1 MYKESEQSLLLLAQ
15 SNLENAI
22 VNESLDEALS
32 SISQIRE
39 EPYKFIKNK
48 NDIIVDL
55 AIKRSEIFRWMKV
68 LGLDKIMESEV
79 EMTTVNN
86 DDDDVSSLASSSFTD
101 NPLQKNTNGHIT
113 PTKNTTKS
121 TATTATTIDND
132 KAVKSIPADPLLDP
146 NETDIRNTPI
156 KSNGNNTSNTSSIAT
171 NLALKW
177 ANHLKNVDPTQGTFQ
192 PVTDNKS
199 LVVTPIKTTTTT
211 TKSLVTNTPISINKV
226 IRPKWPDFLVDVT
239 YDIYR
244 INKMGMK
251 SKITLKLTEYHL
263 VYIKDGTQ
271 VTKIVSYKQIFEVS
285 LTGGN
290 VFIVNMY
297 GNKVLTF
304 YSQLASHIIQQIV
317 TRVKVRLSLDKTSL
331 VNDVQ
336 SSNGLS
342 YSIAATETLINKI
355 TDENTTGASDTMSS
369 FAAVLGEAYITRMT
383 EVKSNSFIR
392 RVSDSTVRRFSLS
405 KKTKEIQTEYNL
417 FIYKEGTAE
426 YNLRTFL
433 QKVIFDKESDEGST
447 LNDFIETFKEK
458 GRTFNDVR
466 HFIDGLH
473 TFLMEKRGNQLASS
487 LTSDADEELSELSK
501 IQISTISFIV
511 FITIEEAVYM
521 PLKEIL
527 TNMLLEENKRSIDI
541 SPKENLIIRNMKL
554 LAKRSQENSNIPAE
568 LISPL
573 GWQSAIYELSSLE
586 NNLTPSLQ
594 LNALTRCAKAIY
606 SEYKHVILPNIPAL
620 DKSKSH
626 LGADEFLP
634 IFMYVFCK
642 SSLQRP
648 SIHYQLMWK
657 LCHPDQLHGECG
669 YYLTVYE
676 SSVDFVSKEIQRKSL
691 LNSLFTFS

>member
-1 MYKESEQSLLLLAQ
+1 
-15 SNLENAI
+15 
-22 VNESLDEALS
+22 
-32 SISQIRE
+32 
-39 EPYKFIKNK
+39 
-48 NDIIVDL
+48 
-55 AIKRSEIFRWMKV
+55 
-68 LGLDKIMESEV
+68 
-79 EMTTVNN
+79 
-86 DDDDVSSLASSSFTD
+86 
-101 NPLQKNTNGHIT
+101 
-113 PTKNTTKS
+113 
-121 TATTATTIDND
+121 
-132 KAVKSIPADPLLDP
+132 
-146 NETDIRNTPI
+146 
-156 KSNGNNTSNTSSIAT
+156 
-171 NLALKW
+171 LALKW

-433 QKVIFDKESDEGST
+433 QKIIFDKESDEGST

-606 SEYKHVILPNIPAL
+606 SEYKHVILPNIQAL
-620 DKSKSH
+620 DDKSKSH